1 VKYSRVS
8 LVLCLVTF
16 VTVLASC
23 GTTREP
29 AAPAPTSVD
38 TRAQDEAAIKATAE
52 EWGKAIEDKNLDQTL
67 SYYAADAWVYPQN
80 APVAKTADQRRS
92 VWAAFFA
99 TPGASD
105 MEGNI
110 MRVEV
115 ARSGDLAVEYGTFA
129 MTMNNK
135 KGKPITE
142 DEKYVTTWKKQ
153 ADGKWKAIADIW
165 NTDK

>member
-1 VKYSRVS
+1 MKRSSIS
-8 LVLCLVTF
+8 LVLCLATV
-16 VTVLASC
+16 VTVLVSC
-23 GTTREP
+23 GTAKP
-29 AAPAPTSVD
+29 PAPAPVD
-38 TRAQDEAAIKATAE
+38 TRAQDEAAIRAAAQD
-52 EWGKAIEDKNLDQTL
+52 WGKAIEDKNLEQTL
-67 SYYAADAWVYPQN
+67 SYYADDAWVYPQN

-92 VWAAFFA
+92 VWMAFFA

-105 MEGNI
+105 MEGDI
-110 MRVEV
+110 TRVEV

-135 KGKPITE
+135 RGKPITE
-142 DEKYVTTWKKQ
+142 NEKSVTTWKKQ

>member
-1 VKYSRVS
+1 MKRSSIS
-8 LVLCLVTF
+8 LVLCLAAF

-23 GTTREP
+23 GTGQSPAP
-29 AAPAPTSVD
+29 AAAD
-38 TRAQDEAAIKATAE
+38 TRAQDEAAIRAAE
-52 EWGKAIEDKNLDQTL
+52 EDWGKAIEAKNLDQTL
-67 SYYAADAWVYPQN
+67 SYYADDAWVYPQN
-80 APVAKTADQRRS
+80 APIAKTADQRRS

-105 MEGNI
+105 LEGDI
-110 MRVEV
+110 TRVEV

-129 MTMNNK
+129 MTMNDK

-142 DEKYVTTWKKQ
+142 REKYVVTWKKQ